1 VLAARVVVTG
11 SIAST
16 TSLLALVAAC
26 RARGRSASAGPNA
39 ISHWIWGMPAWH
51 TPRGDIRHTAVGSA
65 IHHGSSLLW
74 ATVYEGWAWR
84 RPTRQAR
91 VQLARAVAVTTLAAV
106 VDYAVV
112 PKRLSPG
119 FEAWLRP
126 REIALV
132 YLAFAGGLA
141 ASALLRDA
149 AANRKLGP
157 SRLHRG

>member
-1 VLAARVVVTG
+1 MLVTG

-16 TSLLALVAAC
+16 TSLLALVTAC

-51 TPRGDIRHTAVGSA
+51 TQRGDLRHTAVGYG
-65 IHHGSSLLW
+65 IHHASSLLW
-74 ATVYEGWAWR
+74 GAVYEWWAWR
-84 RPTRQAR
+84 RPTRQPAA
-91 VQLARAVAVTTLAAV
+91 LAGRAVAVTTLAAI

-126 REIALV
+126 REIAIV

-141 ASALLRDA
+141 ASALLRDGA
-149 AANRKLGP
+149 GRRKLGRA
-157 SRLHRG
+157 RLHRV

>member
-1 VLAARVVVTG
+1 VLVSG

-16 TSLLALVAAC
+16 TSLIALVAAC

-51 TPRGDIRHTAVGSA
+51 TQRGDLRHTAVGA
-65 IHHGSSLLW
+65 TIHHASSLLW
-74 ATVYEGWAWR
+74 ASVFEAWGWR
-84 RPTRQAR
+84 RPTRRPA
-91 VQLARAVAVTTLAAV
+91 VHIGRAAAVTALAAF

-126 REIALV
+126 GSIAIV

-141 ASALLRDA
+141 ASATLRDA
-149 AANRKLGP
+149 AQRRKLGGSP
-157 SRLHRG
+157 LHRV